1 VSGQD
6 GWRRQRR
13 RHRDIENAVDDVGWA
28 AGNLNDA
35 LKPNK
40 GCALAALALG
50 GGALT
55 ALIVAGRAVGE
66 WLA

>member
-1 VSGQD
+1 M
-6 GWRRQRR
+6 
-13 RHRDIENAVDDVGWA
+13 DDVGWA